1 MSDPVLHAFF
11 VGRAL
16 AEAINEQAER
26 LLTDTISRV
35 GKFDAEQRENL
46 RQFTEDVLARA
57 QQAEEEARATAA
69 TEGPAPSA
77 SGFGTVSSSQDL
89 QATIDTLRAEI
100 AQVRVALQQY
110 RSTSQPSS

>member
-1 MSDPVLHAFF
+1 MSNSVLHAFF

-16 AEAINEQAER
+16 AEAVNERTER
-26 LLTDTISRV
+26 LLTDTLSLV
-35 GKFDAEQRENL
+35 GKFDAEQREYF

-57 QQAEEEARATAA
+57 QQAEAEA
-69 TEGPAPSA
+69 GPASSGGTGA
-77 SGFGTVSSSQDL
+77 ETVGFGAMGAPQDL

-110 RSTSQPSS
+110 RTPS